1 MKFILYLL
9 SFFFI
14 NQSIGQSFE
23 GNWVGNMNKNIFL
36 TNPTSINLELQK
48 INDSAYTGVL
58 HLLYKRNGFEHTKVS
73 VVYHKKDSTFFM
85 KEDSTLSYKI
95 GFFSEIILG
104 INKLKFSKT
113 DSTMLLNGKWTEK
126 KRRGLF
132 VINIKERFVKKLDLP
147 KVINQTKRID
157 DVQRVIDLPIA
168 ETDSI
173 ELKIYDNGVV
183 DNDSISV
190 LLNDKYILQNKRI
203 TAEPITCYITLDK
216 NIKLHKLIL
225 FAVNLGEYPPNTAYM
240 TIKTK
245 KHNYSINLS
254 SNFEK
259 NGTVE
264 FQLME

>member
-1 MKFILYLL
+1 MKIILYLL
-9 SFFFI
+9 SFVCI

-23 GNWVGNMNKNIFL
+23 GNWVGKMGKTIAL
-36 TNPTSINLELQK
+36 VKPTSINLELQQ
-48 INDSAYTGVL
+48 INDSIYTGVL
-58 HLLYKRNGFEHTKVS
+58 HAFYKRNQYEHTKVS
-73 VVYHKKDSTFFM
+73 AVYHKKDSTFIM
-85 KEDSTLSYKI
+85 IEDSTLAYKL
-95 GFFSEIILG
+95 GFFNEIILG
-104 INKLKFSKT
+104 INNLKFSKT
-113 DSTMLLNGKWTEK
+113 DSTIVLEGRWKYK
-126 KRRGLF
+126 KRRGLIM
-132 VINIKERFVKKLDLP
+132 VNVKESFVKKIDLP
-147 KVINQTKRID
+147 KTINQTKRID
-157 DVQRVIDLPIA
+157 DVQRVIDLPIT

-183 DNDSISV
+183 DNDSISI